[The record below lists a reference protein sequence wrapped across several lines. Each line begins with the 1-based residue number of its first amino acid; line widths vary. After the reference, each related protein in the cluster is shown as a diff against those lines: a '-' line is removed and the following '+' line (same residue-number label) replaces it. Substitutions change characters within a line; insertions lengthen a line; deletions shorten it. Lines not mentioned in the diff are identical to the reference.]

1 MKPVFRIVL
10 FIFILF
16 IQFLSIPA
24 GAAENDG
31 TQLPPSSRALET
43 YVIAARLD
51 GPFESRAS
59 AVNPRGG
66 FTHGGYLYV
75 AVHAVHGHQE
85 NWRPQIASSVDP
97 SRPEITFCH
106 DPDGSA
112 RSEHLT
118 LWRQNLNWTSM
129 TDPWELVGRLSACR
143 DVTDVNGG
151 VPGKPSITITGT
163 IARGEAA
170 SGGTKFYVTGQRTLC
185 TNWMQSCMNA
195 EFLGAAATP
204 VALAS
209 KVADQSSARWRP
221 FPLLALSD
229 PSDGPAFSFHGFL
242 ALQSYRDDPAAP
254 WLFGSQRQTD
264 SAGRPATL
272 WGLVRWGSLTEQ
284 PLRLAAVQI
293 ADHSAGI
300 QPNWQHTRAWVLTE
314 NQQTGTTQWTEANAF
329 SGEVSVT
336 PKNVSSL
343 FPGIKV
349 ESLFYDSSQ
358 AAWFG
363 VGHDTQHAV
372 SPAEG
377 CNEIGLAGG
386 FSSGAAHSTVAK
398 HELGGTSNQRFTHS
412 TYTQNSHQIGALVTK
427 VDGRLF
433 LLRGSTEWIC
443 LNRPTTW
450 GHPWQKA
457 EITVERLP

>member
-1 MKPVFRIVL
+1 MKLRFRFVP
-10 FIFILF
+10 
-16 IQFLSIPA
+16 FLSVLLSLFLSLPS

-31 TQLPPSSRALET
+31 QQPPGSSRALET
-43 YVIAARLD
+43 PVIAARLD

-75 AVHAVHGHQE
+75 AVHAVHGHLQ
-85 NWRPQIASSVDP
+85 NWKPRIAQSIDP

-106 DPDGSA
+106 DPNGGV
-112 RSEHLT
+112 RGEHLT
-118 LWRQNLNWTSM
+118 LWRQRQNWTLL
-129 TDPWELVGRLSACR
+129 TQPWELVGRLSACR
-143 DVTDVNGG
+143 DVTDVHGG
-151 VPGKPSITITGT
+151 IPGKPSITITGT

-185 TNWMQSCMNA
+185 TDWKQSCMNA

-204 VALAS
+204 QALAS

-221 FPLLALSD
+221 FPLLALTD
-229 PSDGPAFSFHGFL
+229 PADGPEFSFHGFL

-254 WLFGSQRQTD
+254 WLFGSQRQKD
-264 SAGRPATL
+264 SMDRPATL

-314 NQQTGTTQWTEANAF
+314 NRQTGATQWTEANAF
-329 SGEVSVT
+329 SGQVAVT
-336 PKNVSSL
+336 PKDISSL

-349 ESLFYDSSQ
+349 ESLFYDTSQ
-358 AAWFG
+358 TAWFG
-363 VGHDTQHAV
+363 IGHDNAHSV

-377 CNEIGLAGG
+377 CNEVGLAGG
-386 FSSGAAHSTVAK
+386 FSNGTAHSTVAK
-398 HELGGTSNQRFTHS
+398 HQLGGSASQRFTYS
-412 TYTQNSHQIGALVTK
+412 TYTQNSHQIGALVTQ

-433 LLRGSTEWIC
+433 LLRGSTEWVC
-443 LNRPTTW
+443 LNRPSTW
-450 GHPWQKA
+450 THPWQKA
-457 EITVERLP
+457 EVTVELLP